1 MVEKILLETS
11 WVRKGSVAKSG
22 ARSFSAASLLFLCFK
37 NNYNIAAKF
46 IGLRRTLLELH
57 MEIE

>member
-11 WVRKGSVAKSG
+11 WVRKGSVAKSD
-22 ARSFSAASLLFLCFK
+22 ACSFSTASLWFLSFK

-46 IGLRRTLLELH
+46 IGLRRTLLEFH
-57 MEIE
+57 METE